1 MTMYGTKL
9 PYRTTD
15 ANNKKLDASRAWTP
29 EDVEDFLDQIRTGRY
44 THPYASPEILVE
56 TIDPITGDST
66 LHIAA
71 KSISPLDT
79 INTIMSGFPPGS
91 CDGRDWCFFDRWA
104 YHALLAH
111 QNYDGDT
118 VFHIAARSGNKLLL
132 TMLYRY
138 VTGHWSASCPE
149 EIEMDDGPP
158 EHDIYPHD
166 TDDWL
171 SAPRLL
177 FLITKNKM
185 GRDPAA
191 EARFSGNGELAE
203 WLDAIIPRLDPDG
216 TRLTEANVA
225 KMIELVKHTHCHNW
239 AKEQDTHN
247 QFGS

>member
-1 MTMYGTKL
+1 MYGTKL
-9 PYRTTD
+9 PYWKTDRDTTRTD
-15 ANNKKLDASRAWTP
+15 AARAWTP
-29 EDVEDFLDQIRTGRY
+29 EDVERFLDRIRTGRY
-44 THPYASPEILVE
+44 TRPYAYPSALVE
-56 TIDPITGDST
+56 IIDPATGDSA

-71 KSISPLDT
+71 KSISPLNT

-91 CDGRDWCFFDRWA
+91 CDGRGRRFFDRWA
-104 YHALLAH
+104 HHALLTH
-111 QNYDGDT
+111 QNHDGDT
-118 VFHIAARSGNKLLL
+118 VLHVAARSGNKLLL

-138 VTGHWSASCPE
+138 VAGHWSARYPE

-158 EHDIYPHD
+158 EHDVYPHD
-166 TDDWL
+166 ADDSL
-171 SAPRLL
+171 STPCLL
-177 FLITKNKM
+177 LLITKNKM

-191 EARFSGNGELAE
+191 EARCSGNEDLAE

-225 KMIELVKHTHCHNW
+225 EMIELVKQEHCHNW